1 MNFCILNREEDGDL
15 VLVDYIDYSVGK
27 SVEKSLYLS
36 AGTYIVIP
44 GSLGGYLQKPK
55 NLPQGIVKPDYF
67 IKEIPQFG
75 NVLNPIYKSIIRD
88 IFKKIDISMERIV
101 EPDEL

>member
-44 GSLGGYLQKPK
+44 GSLGGYL
-55 NLPQGIVKPDYF
+55 
-67 IKEIPQFG
+67 
-75 NVLNPIYKSIIRD
+75 
-88 IFKKIDISMERIV
+88 
-101 EPDEL
+101 